1 MECCRQLRRRHRRQQ
16 EDGGVA
22 KHLVG
27 LMKQQATTRIFEYYV
42 FHSIQ
47 YYSLTLFES
56 VMGGR
61 PSKAGESAAA
71 KQPEPPQIDWTKV
84 QEHTKNDQT
93 FTTGPILGGPSRL
106 SKQPVVVRLFLI

>member
-1 MECCRQLRRRHRRQQ
+1 MCFIR
-16 EDGGVA
+16 
-22 KHLVG
+22 
-27 LMKQQATTRIFEYYV
+27 
-42 FHSIQ
+42 

-106 SKQPVVVRLFLI
+106 SKQPVVVRLFLNNF

>member
-1 MECCRQLRRRHRRQQ
+1 M
-16 EDGGVA
+16 A

-27 LMKQQATTRIFEYYV
+27 LMKQQATRRIYFEYFV
-42 FHSIQ
+42 FSFAHR
-47 YYSLTLFES
+47 LFES

-93 FTTGPILGGPSRL
+93 FTTGPILGGPSRR